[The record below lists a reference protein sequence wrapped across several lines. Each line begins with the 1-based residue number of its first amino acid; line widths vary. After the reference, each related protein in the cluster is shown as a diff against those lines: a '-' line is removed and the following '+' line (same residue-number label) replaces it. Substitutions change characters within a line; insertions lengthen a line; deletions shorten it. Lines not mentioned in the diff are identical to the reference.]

1 MKLTLNFSICLN
13 NFVAVTNVKPKFAI
27 IASGFKSGS
36 LAHANYY
43 EDIISMP
50 SLHIYGLSDAII
62 PTTMSRALA
71 DSFEDATIVEHPG
84 GHYFA
89 ASVVQRHSYV
99 EFVRRQLIE
108 HLEEQ
113 ELAKADEAGTAS
125 TSCQKQSESSDSD

>member
-1 MKLTLNFSICLN
+1 M
-13 NFVAVTNVKPKFAI
+13 TNVKPKFAI

-43 EDIISMP
+43 EDVISMP
-50 SLHIYGLSDAII
+50 SLHIFGYSDAII
-62 PTTMSRALA
+62 PSTMSRALA

-89 ASVVQRHSYV
+89 ASVVQRQSYV

-113 ELAKADEAGTAS
+113 ELAKADETTTQSAK
-125 TSCQKQSESSDSD
+125 CPKESESSESD